1 MMKNK
6 YIHIGLLED
15 DKYMSSVIKNFL
27 QKNSKWRITTYLSP
41 EDIQYDNLPDIMIFD
56 YFMGSSTSGHTSE
69 EALKKVKLTNPDLP
83 VIFFTSSKDINT
95 ALKVLF
101 RGAEDYIVKDVKN
114 FQKLKNSIEETIKT
128 KNRLDELKIMKK
140 ELKETKKKI
149 IVYGSILLGLSLAIL
164 MII

>member
-1 MMKNK
+1 MKNK
-6 YIHIGLLED
+6 DIHIGLLED

-27 QKNSKWRITTYLSP
+27 QKNSKWRVTTYLSP

-56 YFMGSSTSGHTSE
+56 YFMGSSKSGHTSV
-69 EALKKVKLTNPDLP
+69 EALKKIKLAQPDLP

-101 RGAEDYIVKDVKN
+101 RGAEDYIVKDIKN

-128 KNRLDELKIMKK
+128 KNRLEELKIMRK
-140 ELKETKKKI
+140 EIKETKMKI
-149 IVYGSILLGLSLAIL
+149 IVYGSILLGLFLVIL
-164 MII
+164 MVV